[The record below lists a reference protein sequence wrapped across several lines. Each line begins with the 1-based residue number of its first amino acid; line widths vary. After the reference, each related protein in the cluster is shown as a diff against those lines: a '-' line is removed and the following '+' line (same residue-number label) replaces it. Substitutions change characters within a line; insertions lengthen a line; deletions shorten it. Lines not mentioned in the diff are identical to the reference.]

1 MVLVQ
6 LADLHIG
13 ADWVRTDPLETLSA
27 TVNAVRRLDVG
38 ADAVIVLGDIAEHG
52 SDGEYAQ
59 ARAELE
65 RLEAPLYVAMGNRD
79 DRRQLRRQFGLEPAG
94 DEPLHYATDLGP
106 ARLVVLDTT
115 IPGNDGGR
123 LDAESLAWLEREL
136 AARPREP
143 TLLAMHHP
151 PLLTRSPA
159 WDRIALTELSR
170 AGLADTL
177 ERHPQVRQILGA
189 HVHRPLFTQFGG
201 RPLVVAPSTFVQFPL
216 RLRAADL
223 EPADEPPGYVVHVVL
238 DGGRTTSY
246 FQTVTAGDTETPG

>member
-27 TVNAVRRLDVG
+27 TVDAVRRLDVG
-38 ADAVIVLGDIAEHG
+38 VDAVLVLGDLVEHG

-79 DRRQLRRQFGLEPAG
+79 DRAALRWQFGLAPAPG
-94 DEPLHYATDLGP
+94 EPLDYAADLGP
-106 ARLVVLDTT
+106 TRLIVLDTT
-115 IPGNDGGR
+115 IPGQGGGR

-151 PLLTRSPA
+151 PLLTGSPA
-159 WDRIALTELSR
+159 WDRIALTEPSR

-201 RPLVVAPSTFVQFPL
+201 RPLVVAPSTYVQFPL
-216 RLRAADL
+216 RLHASELD
-223 EPADEPPGYVVHVVL
+223 PADEPPGYVVHVVL
-238 DGGRTTSY
+238 DGGQTTSY
-246 FQTVTAGDTETPG
+246 LQTVTGRDAEAPG